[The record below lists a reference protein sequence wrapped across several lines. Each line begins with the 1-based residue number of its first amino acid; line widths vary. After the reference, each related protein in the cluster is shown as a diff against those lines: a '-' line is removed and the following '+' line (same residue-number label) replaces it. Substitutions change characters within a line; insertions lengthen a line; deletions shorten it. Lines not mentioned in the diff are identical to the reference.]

1 MGSQTLEI
9 LRQGVWASLTGGWFF
24 DPHQEIFTNTFH
36 FYLWILLLCLPF
48 SLYLG
53 TAPSSLVWI
62 LYSIVIAII
71 FLVIKCLNYR
81 LHLMF
86 DGEEIRTESEQQ
98 EEARSGESGAE
109 RDENSRVENERTDQD
124 LKQEQME
131 RLVLQQDMEHWDSD
145 TSINIENVDSHPTLL
160 PSASKSGHGSPAQ
173 VSQPACKG
181 SEEHGLHK
189 IECYDLDDG
198 GEDEDMVVVA
208 SRNERIKEKEI
219 SFADDLE
226 KSERLENSIRQSPS
240 GQIESCET
248 IHEHARDDELAI
260 RETDDNLEGAV
271 GGEIEHHTSQEQTDL
286 ESDSKDTLSDLSTL
300 PLPILDSHMES
311 RSVPG
316 LVVSDI
322 WKIEEATH
330 GLLLQTKSEG
340 SNVNGTASPRNM
352 YQALVSALE
361 GHGSPRT
368 QTSSG
373 DINAGTSF
381 GSRLGTQSGI
391 ESRSGSEY
399 EGASLSRH
407 ESQSDKSVGPR
418 MRSISDI
425 VRETEEEEGED
436 DRRVGASGIDTP
448 SILDTLSLQDS
459 GRFHNPSTS
468 SQPESIDSV
477 SVLTMNKDTAS
488 TVAQSG
494 SIGEPDGSGRESSD
508 LILAR
513 RSSSLARRRRTSL
526 QRRRRTE
533 TGGAIRRRRRNDSG
547 ALADVLLQAVDGAG
561 PSTTHVASSHDDTSP
576 GAMHCFQDEFGVW
589 QTYVFNTD
597 SPFSTAIQPSSH
609 SPLRIRDLVGRDNWE
624 TSSSASTVVVDHT
637 TLPGNLPSHSSAVR
651 RGSTHTRWQDTI
663 SSASLP
669 FTRPTSVTST
679 VKPRPRYF
687 KFQLFPGKFTK
698 IKFDRLALLALMD
711 RNKYKIEAV
720 VSVLL
725 AIFVAVLG
733 YWLLLADFFKDFW
746 IFVFCF
752 VLAGCQFSLIKS
764 VQPDAASP
772 THGHNH
778 MIVFSRPTYFCALAI
793 CILVLDKLN
802 QSDVVTFT
810 VYGIPFATNYTL
822 TYTRDFLIGFIL
834 GFPLIFLVGLLP
846 QVNTFLMYILEQLDM
861 HVFGGTAI
869 TSLRGALWSLLRN
882 LLAVSFLYGF
892 CYGAMLH
899 GAVGGQHVLFSVFCG
914 LLVAISYHLSRSAS
928 DPTVIGSVFR
938 KAFGKESVNENDE
951 EFVDPLP
958 EKLRATVAKRLQND
972 VICCLFILVFVFAIH
987 LSTVFTALQP
997 YVSYVLYAVAGLLGI
1012 INHYLWPQLH
1022 KPLPWLCFA
1031 RPFLRSRE
1039 FNQYEVKAAAKI
1051 MGYEWVHVW
1060 LNFVERNII
1069 YPAVFLSALTSNAS
1083 SLALKFGQYGG
1094 PAVACIMGLKLLRSS
1109 FSDSSRQHLVL
1120 LWTVLFFHFDYS
1132 HSSETF
1138 VVDYFFMSLFMNKLY
1153 ELILKVRFVVTYIA
1167 PWQITWGSAF
1177 HAFAQPFSV
1186 PHSAMLFFQ
1195 ALVSSVLSAPLNPF
1209 LGSAIFITSYVRPV
1223 KFWEKDYNTSRVDH
1237 SNTRL
1242 SSQLDRNPGS
1252 DDNNLNSIFYE
1263 HLTRSLQ
1270 HSLCGDL
1277 MMGRWGP
1284 FSTGDCFVLASD
1296 YLNALVHIIEVG
1308 NGLVTFQVR
1317 GLEFRGTYCQQ
1328 REVEAITEG
1337 VEDDDGCCC
1346 CEPGHLPNML
1356 SLNAAFGQRWL
1367 AWEVSAT
1374 KYIIEGYSISDNSAA
1389 SMLQVFD
1396 LRKILVTYYVK
1407 SVIFYT
1413 LQSPKLDQWL
1423 RSDLIREQLVSVHD
1437 PQYVDIDRT
1446 FYHNID
1452 EDYDLRQGGISKSSF
1467 LSCYLAWIQYCALRK
1482 DPPIDCERDSFL
1494 VTLCFALCLLARRA
1508 LGTASHPQSASLESF
1523 LYGLHALFKGDFR
1536 ITDPKDEWVF
1546 ADMDL
1551 LRKIVA
1557 PGVRMSL
1564 KLHQDHF
1571 TSPDEYEE
1579 LSVLYDAISSHE
1591 ESMVI
1596 SHEGD
1601 PKWRQAV
1608 LANTPSLL
1616 ALRHVFD
1623 DGTDEYKIIMLN
1635 KRYLSFR
1642 VIKVNRECVRGLWA
1656 GQLQELIFLRN
1667 RNPERGSIQNA
1678 KQALRNIIN
1687 SSCDQPIGYPIYVSP
1702 LTTSYADSNTQL
1714 ARVVGGPLSFN
1725 GIAGCL
1731 GRLWHRIRMRCGAT
1745 CQSGGDLP
1753 DGTVPDVSIGPSFAE
1768 RCTSFREGPIYISTR
1783 RSTPSSSFSRG
1794 QPGLRTSQRSTA
1806 SSGSKR
1812 PSTLSVTLAQ
1822 HPAPQLQSPGAAAA
1836 EGLTQRVR
1844 IIDRGQVYDSINLG
1858 RRIDVQ
1864 WPSELMRERGG
1875 RSYWKDWNPVEGVE
1889 GTVVHRWTPCHRD
1902 PARRSHVDRPI
1913 VLVKIDDKFVPIA
1926 EAGVMDAGIEV

>member
-48 SLYLG
+48 SLYLA
-53 TAPSSLVWI
+53 TAPSTLVWI
-62 LYSIVIAII
+62 VYSAVIAIL
-71 FLVIKCLNYR
+71 FLVIKLLNYR
-81 LHLMF
+81 LHHMF
-86 DGEEIRTESEQQ
+86 DGEEVRTESEQN
-98 EEARSGESGAE
+98 EVKSGESIAE
-109 RDENSRVENERTDQD
+109 RDEVARVEGTSAGVPAEPGG
-124 LKQEQME
+124 EE
-131 RLVLQQDMEHWDSD
+131 SD
-145 TSINIENVDSHPTLL
+145 ENGINKL
-160 PSASKSGHGSPAQ
+160 G
-173 VSQPACKG
+173 
-181 SEEHGLHK
+181 
-189 IECYDLDDG
+189 CYDLDDVC
-198 GEDEDMVVVA
+198 EDDDMGA
-208 SRNERIKEKEI
+208 AEIIRSNRIREKEI
-219 SFADDLE
+219 SFADELE
-226 KSERLENSIRQSPS
+226 ETEKMENRIRQSPS
-240 GQIESCET
+240 GQIESRGTSHDRVDCV
-248 IHEHARDDELAI
+248 ELPI
-260 RETDDNLEGAV
+260 PETDETLEGAV
-271 GGEIEHHTSQEQTDL
+271 GGEVNHHASQEQTDL
-286 ESDSKDTLSDLSTL
+286 ESVSKDTLSDLSTL
-300 PLPILDSHMES
+300 PLPIMESHMES

-322 WKIEEATH
+322 WKIQENAKH
-330 GLLLQTKSEG
+330 GVLLQTKSEG
-340 SNVNGTASPRNM
+340 SNVNGTGSPRNI
-352 YQALVSALE
+352 YQPLGLTALE
-361 GHGSPRT
+361 SAGSLYPP
-368 QTSSG
+368 TSSG
-373 DINAGTSF
+373 EINESTQF
-381 GSRLGTQSGI
+381 GSGMVTHSEIG
-391 ESRSGSEY
+391 SRSGSEY
-399 EGASLSRH
+399 DGTSLSRN
-407 ESQSDKSVGPR
+407 ESQSEKSVAPR

-425 VRETEEEEGED
+425 VRETVSAGDGED
-436 DRRVGASGIDTP
+436 ERQIGPDVDTP
-448 SILDTLSLQDS
+448 SMLDTLSLQDS

-477 SVLTMNKDTAS
+477 SVNITINKDTAS

-494 SIGEPDGSGRESSD
+494 SIGEPDGSVQESSD
-508 LILAR
+508 LLALAHR
-513 RSSSLARRRRTSL
+513 TSSSARRRRPSL

-533 TGGAIRRRRRNDSG
+533 TGAIRRRRRHELG
-547 ALADVLLQAVDGAG
+547 AHVDTLLQSADGG
-561 PSTTHVASSHDDTSP
+561 PFHLALSHDDTSP
-576 GAMHCFQDEFGVW
+576 GAQHCYQDEFGVW
-589 QTYVFNTD
+589 QTYAFNPDT
-597 SPFSTAIQPSSH
+597 SHSTISQPSTH
-609 SPLRIRDLVGRDNWE
+609 SPTRLRGLLRENWE
-624 TSSSASTVVVDHT
+624 TSSSTSTVVLET
-637 TLPGNLPSHSSAVR
+637 TLPWHLSSRASVVR
-651 RGSTHTRWQDTI
+651 RGSSHTRWQDTI
-663 SSASLP
+663 SAVSNP
-669 FTRPTSVTST
+669 FPRPTSVASAE
-679 VKPRPRYF
+679 KPRPHYF
-687 KFQLFPGKFTK
+687 KFQLFPGKSLK

-711 RNKYKIEAV
+711 RNKYKTEAA
-720 VSVLL
+720 VSVFL
-725 AIFVAVLG
+725 AVLVAILG

-746 IFVFCF
+746 VFVFCF

-778 MIVFSRPTYFCALAI
+778 MIVFSRPTYFCVLAV
-793 CILVLDKLN
+793 CILMLDKLA
-802 QSDVVTFT
+802 QSPNISTFT
-810 VYGIPFATNYTL
+810 VYGVPFATKFTL
-822 TYTRDFLIGFIL
+822 TYSRDFLIGFLL

-846 QVNTFLMYILEQLDM
+846 QVNTFLMYALEQLDM
-861 HVFGGTAI
+861 HVFGGNAI
-869 TSLRGALWSLLRN
+869 TSLKGALWSLLRN
-882 LLAVSFLYGF
+882 IIAVGFLYGF
-892 CYGAMLH
+892 CYGALLH
-899 GAVGGQHVLFSVFCG
+899 SDMGGQHVLFSVFSG

-928 DPTVIGSVFR
+928 DPTILGGVFR
-938 KAFGKESVNENDE
+938 KTCGQEGTKENEE

-958 EKLRATVAKRLQND
+958 GKLTATVAKRLQND
-972 VICCLFILVFVFAIH
+972 VVCCIFIVVFVFAIH
-987 LSTVFTALQP
+987 LSTVFTSLQP
-997 YVSYVLYAVAGLLGI
+997 YVSYVLYAVAGFIGI
-1012 INHYLWPQLH
+1012 VNHYIWPQLH

-1051 MGYEWVHVW
+1051 MAYEWFHVW
-1060 LNFVERNII
+1060 LNFVERNFI
-1069 YPAVFLSALTSNAS
+1069 YPAVFLSALTSSAS
-1083 SLALKFGQYGG
+1083 KLVKNFGPYGG
-1094 PAVACIMGLKLLRSS
+1094 PAVICIMGLKLLRSS

-1120 LWTVLFFHFDYS
+1120 LWTVLFFYFDYR

-1138 VVDYFFMSLFMNKLY
+1138 VVDYFFMSIFMNKLY

-1195 ALVSSVLSAPLNPF
+1195 AVISSLLSAPLNPF

-1242 SSQLDRNPGS
+1242 SSQLDRSPGS

-1284 FSTGDCFVLASD
+1284 YNTGDCFVLASD

-1389 SMLQVFD
+1389 TMLQVFD

-1407 SVIFYT
+1407 SVIFYAVR
-1413 LQSPKLDQWL
+1413 SAKLTHWL
-1423 RSDLIREQLVSVHD
+1423 HDDIIQEQLRALQDS
-1437 PQYVDIDRT
+1437 QYVDVDPT

-1452 EDYDLRQGGISKSSF
+1452 EDYDLRQGGISKTSF
-1467 LSCYLAWIQYCALRK
+1467 LNCYLAWIQYCASRR
-1482 DPPIDCERDSFL
+1482 DPPLECEKDSL
-1494 VTLCFALCLLARRA
+1494 LASLCFALCLLARRA
-1508 LGTASHPQSASLESF
+1508 LGTASHHQSASLEPF

-1536 ITDPKDEWVF
+1536 ITSPKDEWVF

-1551 LRKIVA
+1551 LRKVVA

-1571 TSPDEYEE
+1571 TSPEEYDD
-1579 LSVLYDAISSHE
+1579 LPVLFDAITAHE
-1591 ESMVI
+1591 ESLVI

-1608 LANTPSLL
+1608 LTNTPSLL

-1642 VIKVNRECVRGLWA
+1642 VIKINRECVRGLWA

-1702 LTTSYADSNTQL
+1702 LTTSYADSNSQL
-1714 ARVVGGPLSFN
+1714 SRVIGGPLSFN

-1731 GRLWHRIRMRCGAT
+1731 GRLWNRLRTRCGAT
-1745 CQSGGDLP
+1745 CQSGGDIP
-1753 DGTVPDVSIGPSFAE
+1753 DVSVPDVSFAATYAE
-1768 RCTSFREGPIYISTR
+1768 RCTSFREGALYVSTH
-1783 RSTPSSSFSRG
+1783 RSTPTSSFNRG
-1794 QPGLRTSQRSTA
+1794 QPNLRTSQRSAA

-1812 PSTLSVTLAQ
+1812 HTLTVTVAQ
-1822 HPAPQLQSPGAAAA
+1822 PQSPGALAAA
-1836 EGLTQRVR
+1836 EDLTQRVR
-1844 IIDRGQVYDSINLG
+1844 IVDRGQVYDAINLG

-1864 WPSELMRERGG
+1864 WPSEIMREHGG
-1875 RSYWKDWNPVEGVE
+1875 RSYWKDWNPAEGMEGV
-1889 GTVVHRWTPCHRD
+1889 VVHRWTPCHRD
-1902 PARRSHVDRPI
+1902 PARRSHVDRTI
-1913 VLVKIDDKFVPIA
+1913 VLVKVDDKFVPIA
-1926 EAGVMDAGIEV
+1926 EAGVVDAGIEV

>member
-36 FYLWILLLCLPF
+36 FYLWMLLLCLPF

-62 LYSIVIAII
+62 LYSIVIAVI
-71 FLVIKCLNYR
+71 FLAIKCLNYR

-98 EEARSGESGAE
+98 EEVRSGESGAD
-109 RDENSRVENERTDQD
+109 RDENSRVENDPNEGDE
-124 LKQEQME
+124 KQEQMQ
-131 RLVLQQDMEHWDSD
+131 RLFAQEGDHWDSE
-145 TSINIENVDSHPTLL
+145 TSLNGGETGEIAVFGL
-160 PSASKSGHGSPAQ
+160 PSVKSTPPLAAQ
-173 VSQPACKG
+173 G
-181 SEEHGLHK
+181 SEEQGLHK
-189 IECYDLDDG
+189 VEFYDLDDG
-198 GEDEDMVVVA
+198 GEDEDMVVV
-208 SRNERIKEKEI
+208 SNGNSRIKEREI
-219 SFADDLE
+219 SFADELE
-226 KSERLENSIRQSPS
+226 KTDRLENSIRQSPS

-248 IHEHARDDELAI
+248 IPEHTNDYESTM
-260 RETDDNLEGAV
+260 ETDDTLERTLGGAS
-271 GGEIEHHTSQEQTDL
+271 EHHTSQEQTDL

-322 WKIEEATH
+322 WKSTEEANR

-340 SNVNGTASPRNM
+340 SNVNGTNSPRNR
-352 YQALVSALE
+352 YQALVSVLE
-361 GHGSPRT
+361 GHGSPRQ

-373 DINAGTSF
+373 DINVGASF

-399 EGASLSRH
+399 EGASLSHH

-425 VRETEEEEGED
+425 VRETEESGERED
-436 DRRVGASGIDTP
+436 DRRVGVSP
-448 SILDTLSLQDS
+448 SNLDTLSLQDS
-459 GRFHNPSTS
+459 GRFLNPSTS

-477 SVLTMNKDTAS
+477 SVVTMNKDTAS
-488 TVAQSG
+488 TVAQTG
-494 SIGEPDGSGRESSD
+494 SIGEPEGSGRESSD

-526 QRRRRTE
+526 QRRRRAE
-533 TGGAIRRRRRNDSG
+533 TGAIRRRRHNESG
-547 ALADVLLQAVDGAG
+547 VLADMLLQAVDGSGGGGGA
-561 PSTTHVASSHDDTSP
+561 STHVASSHDDTSP

-589 QTYVFNTD
+589 QTYIFNSD
-597 SPFSTAIQPSSH
+597 SPYSAVLQPTTQ
-609 SPLRIRDLVGRDNWE
+609 SPLRIRDLVVRDNWE

-637 TLPGNLPSHSSAVR
+637 TSPRNLPSQSLSVR
-651 RGSTHTRWQDTI
+651 RGSSQTRWQETI

-669 FTRPTSVTST
+669 FTRPTSVSST
-679 VKPRPRYF
+679 VKPRPHYF
-687 KFQLFPGKFTK
+687 KFQLFPGKFMK

-711 RNKYKIEAV
+711 RNKYKKEAIMC
-720 VSVLL
+720 VLL
-725 AIFVAVLG
+725 AVLVAVLG
-733 YWLLLADFFKDFW
+733 YWLLLADFFRDFW

-778 MIVFSRPTYFCALAI
+778 MIVFSRPTYFCVLAI
-793 CILVLDKLN
+793 CILALDKLA
-802 QSDVVTFT
+802 QSHVQT
-810 VYGIPFATNYTL
+810 VSLYGIPFATNFTL

-861 HVFGGTAI
+861 HLFGGNAI
-869 TSLRGALWSLLRN
+869 TSLKGALWSLFRN

-899 GAVGGQHVLFSVFCG
+899 DVEGGQHVLFSVFSG
-914 LLVAISYHLSRSAS
+914 LLVVISYHLSRSAS
-928 DPTVIGSVFR
+928 DPTVLGAVFK
-938 KAFGKESVNENDE
+938 KAFGKDADKDNDE

-972 VICCLFILVFVFAIH
+972 VVCCIFILVFVFAIH

-997 YVSYVLYAVAGLLGI
+997 YVSYVLYAVAGILGI
-1012 INHYLWPQLH
+1012 VNHYLWPQLH

-1031 RPFLRSRE
+1031 KPFLRSSE
-1039 FNQYEVKAAAKI
+1039 INQYEVKAPAKI
-1051 MGYEWVHVW
+1051 MAHEWVHVW
-1060 LNFVERNII
+1060 LNFIERNII
-1069 YPAVFLSALTSNAS
+1069 YPAVFLSALTSDAGQ
-1083 SLALKFGQYGG
+1083 LVEKFGHFGG
-1094 PAVACIMGLKLLRSS
+1094 PVVICIVGLKLLRSS
-1109 FSDSSRQHLVL
+1109 FSDSSRQHMVL

-1138 VVDYFFMSLFMNKLY
+1138 VVDYFFMSIFMSKLY
-1153 ELILKVRFVVTYIA
+1153 ELVLKVRFVVTYIA

-1195 ALVSSVLSAPLNPF
+1195 ALLSSALSAPLNPF

-1284 FSTGDCFVLASD
+1284 FSTGDCFMLASD
-1296 YLNALVHIIEVG
+1296 YLNALVHVIEVG

-1413 LQSPKLDQWL
+1413 LKSPKLDHWL
-1423 RSDLIREQLVSVHD
+1423 RDETLREQLMSFHD
-1437 PQYVDIDRT
+1437 PQYVDVDRS

-1452 EDYDLRQGGISKSSF
+1452 EDYDLRQSGISRTSF
-1467 LSCYLAWIQYCALRK
+1467 LTCYYSWIQYCASRK
-1482 DPPIDCERDSFL
+1482 DPPVECERDSFL
-1494 VTLCFALCLLARRA
+1494 ATLCFALCLLGRRA

-1536 ITDPKDEWVF
+1536 ITDAKDEWVF

-1571 TSPDEYEE
+1571 TSPDEYDE
-1579 LSVLYDAISSHE
+1579 LSVLYDAITAHE
-1591 ESMVI
+1591 QNMVI

-1608 LANTPSLL
+1608 LANTQSLL

-1687 SSCDQPIGYPIYVSP
+1687 SVCDQPIGYPIYVSP
-1702 LTTSYADSNTQL
+1702 LTTSYADSNPQL
-1714 ARVVGGPLSFN
+1714 GKVIGGPLSFN

-1745 CQSGGDLP
+1745 CQSGGDITR
-1753 DGTVPDVSIGPSFAE
+1753 GNVPEVSTGPSFTE
-1768 RCTSFREGPIYISTR
+1768 RCTSFREGPVYVSTR
-1783 RSTPSSSFSRG
+1783 GSTPSSSFNRG
-1794 QPGLRTSQRSTA
+1794 QQGFRTSQRSTA

-1812 PSTLSVTLAQ
+1812 PSTLSVSIAQ
-1822 HPAPQLQSPGAAAA
+1822 HQTPQLQSPGAAAA
-1836 EGLTQRVR
+1836 ESVTQRVR

-1875 RSYWKDWNPVEGVE
+1875 RSYWKDWNPVEGAE
-1889 GTVVHRWTPCHRD
+1889 GIVVHRWTPCHRD

-1913 VLVKIDDKFVPIA
+1913 LLVQIDDKFVPIA
-1926 EAGVMDAGIEV
+1926 EAGVVDAGIEV